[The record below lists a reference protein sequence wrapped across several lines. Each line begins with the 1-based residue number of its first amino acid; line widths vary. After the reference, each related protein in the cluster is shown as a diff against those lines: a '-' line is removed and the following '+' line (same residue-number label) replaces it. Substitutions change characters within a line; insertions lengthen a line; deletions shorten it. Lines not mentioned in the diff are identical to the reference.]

1 MQIVVH
7 PSDPSITDA
16 LDQTE
21 RKLLADDGERLQ
33 QFLLRNGKPVDT
45 GGEHTLHGGGN
56 MQRSRSLLDPVMA
69 RFAEQ
74 RFLLEQRLDHF
85 LHEERVALRLLQDEL
100 FEGNEGGIVP
110 KQGREQTLSFGRAQR
125 FEPQL
130 AAMTRARPHRLILRP
145 VVHEEQD
152 RGARH
157 AVDEAREEC
166 FGLAVQPLQVLEQQ
180 FDRLIATL
188 ARQKLHNRVEH
199 AITSDLRIHF
209 RECRT
214 AFANTQQVE

>member
-1 MQIVVH
+1 MARDLLGQRMLERILHLRKCGPLVNELRGLQSGQQIVQIVVH

-56 MQRSRSLLDPVMA
+56 MQRSRSLLDPVTA
-69 RFAEQ
+69 GFPEQ
-74 RFLLEQRLDHF
+74 RFLLDQRLDHF

-110 KQGREQTLSFGRAQR
+110 KQGREQSLGFGRAQR

-130 AAMTRARPHRLILRP
+130 AAMTRARPHRLILGP

-152 RGARH
+152 RGARQ
-157 AVDEAREEC
+157 AIDEVCEEC
-166 FGLAVQPLQVLEQQ
+166 FGLAVQPL
-180 FDRLIATL
+180 
-188 ARQKLHNRVEH
+188 
-199 AITSDLRIHF
+199 
-209 RECRT
+209 
-214 AFANTQQVE
+214 